1 METISPFI
9 FGAITLAGMLYFIY
23 SLFFGGD
30 MDVGDASGDG
40 DFTLMVAAAFAS
52 AFGAVGLLGTLSG
65 WALITTLAFALVF
78 GFVIGRVVL
87 LVLRFVMRQQS
98 TSVSRVD
105 GLIGSSAR
113 VTIEAPAGAISEAMV
128 EGQYVQK
135 YAIKE
140 INGAA
145 LHRGDVVEVVDT
157 DGSVL
162 FVKKK
167 RL

>member
-1 METISPFI
+1 KVETISPFI
-9 FGAITLAGMLYFIY
+9 FGAISLAGMLYFIY

-30 MDVGDASGDG
+30 MDFGDASGDG
-40 DFTLMVAAAFAS
+40 DFTLMIAAAFAS
-52 AFGAVGLLGTLSG
+52 AFGAVGLLGRLSG

-128 EGQYVQK
+128 E
-135 YAIKE
+135 
-140 INGAA
+140 
-145 LHRGDVVEVVDT
+145 
-157 DGSVL
+157 
-162 FVKKK
+162 
-167 RL
+167 